1 MEMGDL
7 GSPREARPDRVL
19 EIRERELGFG
29 EGSVRV

>member
-7 GSPREARPDRVL
+7 GSPREARPERVSK
-19 EIRERELGFG
+19 IKERELGFG

>member
-1 MEMGDL
+1 MEMSDL
-7 GSPREARPDRVL
+7 GSSREALPKRVS